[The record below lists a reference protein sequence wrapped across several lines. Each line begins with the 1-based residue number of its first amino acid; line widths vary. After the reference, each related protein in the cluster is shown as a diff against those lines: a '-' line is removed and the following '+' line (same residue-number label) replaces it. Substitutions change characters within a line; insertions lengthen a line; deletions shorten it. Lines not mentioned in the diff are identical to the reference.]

1 MHRKLIALVGMS
13 LMIGFASTSAFA
25 VSKRTAA
32 VAAADVRALI
42 GMMDKD
48 QNGAVSK
55 EEFLQYMGDVFDRL
69 DVNRSG
75 QLEANEVRSLASRD
89 WLACNSLAFQ
99 RGVNVNDRRSTDT
112 GPSDWRQ
119 FMTSCLAGKVR

>member
-1 MHRKLIALVGMS
+1 MYRKLVAVVGMS
-13 LMIGFASTSAFA
+13 LMIGSASTSAIA

-32 VAAADVRALI
+32 VAEADVRALVR
-42 GMMDKD
+42 MMDKD
-48 QNGAVSK
+48 QNGVVSK
-55 EEFLQYMGDVFDRL
+55 EEFMQYMGEVFDRL

-89 WLACNSLAFQ
+89 WLACNTLAFH
-99 RGVNVNDRRSTDT
+99 RGVNVNDRRSTET

-119 FMTSCLAGKVR
+119 FMTSCLAGRVR